1 MLTFSV
7 PFLINFVSA
16 ILMVSMGF
24 FILHRNHKD
33 YVNQLFTLI
42 TIFGAFWVFS
52 SALSDAVSEVEIAHF
67 LGNLAIIG
75 PFVTLALMYLFAR
88 AFPYERGPTKTS
100 HLVLLFSPIVIS
112 LPFVFTTYNIKSVS
126 IESWG
131 TNFVPGP
138 LYIVLLGYIITTFG
152 LSWRELQAK
161 SAATKDPETRAQ
173 VRFLFTAFALMIGL
187 GLVANLILPLFG
199 WARASTIGPS
209 STLFFVIFTSY
220 AIVKHHLLDV
230 KVIAAE
236 FFSAA
241 VVLFMFLQIFGAAS
255 PVDFVLRIGLF
266 IITAFF
272 AALLLRSVIQEVKQR
287 QEVQRLAGQLQAS
300 NKRLRRLD
308 NMKTT
313 MVSIA
318 SHQLRGPLGGMRGYF
333 TMFRDG
339 DLGPLTDKQKEI
351 VKMNLNTL
359 SRLLN
364 AVETFLDITKL
375 EAGKMVLRKEVL
387 PLDEAV
393 RDVSHEFEIMLKR
406 KGLELK
412 TEIEDH
418 VWVEFDPEKIKHVIF
433 NLIDNAMKYTESGWI
448 KVSLNKE
455 GAQAVVR
462 VTDSGKGI
470 PAEDLPRLFGKFQRG
485 ELAVDRGGSGL
496 GLYVVKM
503 LSEMQ
508 GGTVSVSSPGV
519 GKGSTFTV
527 ELPLSKDHH

>member
-1 MLTFSV
+1 MNR
-7 PFLINFVSA
+7 I
-16 ILMVSMGF
+16 
-24 FILHRNHKD
+24 
-33 YVNQLFTLI
+33 FTMM
-42 TIFGAFWVFS
+42 TIMMAFWIFS
-52 SALSDAVSEVEIAHF
+52 GAVSDASIDISTAEIFARM
-67 LGNLAIIG
+67 AIFG
-75 PFVTLALMYLFAR
+75 PFVFMPLIFVFAHD
-88 AFPYERGPTKTS
+88 FPYETGPLVRWKIYLAFAPVFLTLPLIFTK
-100 HLVLLFSPIVIS
+100 
-112 LPFVFTTYNIKSVS
+112 YNIVSVS
-126 IESWG
+126 KAYWG
-131 TNFVPGP
+131 TDFVPGE
-138 LYIVLLGYIITTFG
+138 LYTVFGIYILLITF
-152 LSWRELQAK
+152 LVIKEL
-161 SAATKDPETRAQ
+161 
-173 VRFLFTAFALMIGL
+173 VRKLRSMKKKQDLMQTAFLFTGFFLMILL
-187 GLVANLILPLFG
+187 GLVFNLVLPIFG
-199 WARASTIGPS
+199 YAKAATLGPAIA
-209 STLFFVIFTSY
+209 TGVMVLLTTY

-236 FFSAA
+236 FFGSALS
-241 VVLFMFLQIFGAAS
+241 LFMFLQLFSAESVGDFMIRGGF
-255 PVDFVLRIGLF
+255 FVLT
-266 IITAFF
+266 TAF
-272 AALLLRSVIQEVKQR
+272 AVLLVRSVIQEVKQR
-287 QEVQRLAGQLQAS
+287 QEVQRLARQLQSS

-393 RDVSHEFEIMLKR
+393 KDVAHEFEIMLKR

-412 TEIEDH
+412 TEIEEH

-433 NLIDNAMKYTESGWI
+433 NLVDNAMKYTESGWI

-455 GAQAVVR
+455 GAQAIVR
-462 VTDSGKGI
+462 VSDSGKGI

-503 LSEMQ
+503 LTEMQ

-519 GKGSTFTV
+519 GKGTTFTV

>member
-1 MLTFSV
+1 MFTFSI
-7 PFLINFVSA
+7 PFLINFISA
-16 ILMVSMGF
+16 ILMVGMGYF
-24 FILHRNHKD
+24 VLHRNSRD
-33 YVNQLFTLI
+33 YINHLFTLI

-52 SALSDAVSEVEIAHF
+52 SALSDVTS
-67 LGNLAIIG
+67 NLQ
-75 PFVTLALMYLFAR
+75 LALILADTALFPPFLILGLMYIFALH
-88 AFPYERGPTKTS
+88 FPYQRRKMSKWEKVIVFLPIFAVVPFLYTK
-100 HLVLLFSPIVIS
+100 
-112 LPFVFTTYNIKSVS
+112 YNIESVS
-126 IESWG
+126 FEPWG
-131 TNFVPGP
+131 TSFVPGP
-138 LYIVLLGYIITTFG
+138 LYVVLFAYILTMFG
-152 LSWRELQAK
+152 MSSREMHIK
-161 SAATKDPETRAQ
+161 RKETKDPEKRAQ
-173 VRFLFTAFALMIGL
+173 IAFLFYAFLSMVGL

-199 WARASTIGPS
+199 QARWSTIGPS
-209 STLFFVIFTSY
+209 STLLFVVFTTY

-241 VVLFMFLQIFGAAS
+241 VTLFMFLQIFGATS
-255 PVDFVLRIGLF
+255 PANFILRIGVF
-266 IITAFF
+266 IITTFF
-272 AALLLRSVIQEVKQR
+272 ALLLLRSVIQEVKQR
-287 QEVQRLAGQLQAS
+287 REVQRLAGQLQAS

-308 NMKTT
+308 TMKTT

-339 DLGPLTDKQKEI
+339 DLGPLTDKQREI

-393 RDVSHEFEIMLKR
+393 HDVAHEFEIMLSR

-433 NLIDNAMKYTESGWI
+433 NLVDNAMKYTESGWI

-455 GAQAVVR
+455 GDQAVVR
-462 VTDSGKGI
+462 VSDSGKGI

-503 LSEMQ
+503 LTEMQ
-508 GGTVSVSSPGV
+508 NGTVSVSSPGV
-519 GKGSTFTV
+519 GKGTTFTV